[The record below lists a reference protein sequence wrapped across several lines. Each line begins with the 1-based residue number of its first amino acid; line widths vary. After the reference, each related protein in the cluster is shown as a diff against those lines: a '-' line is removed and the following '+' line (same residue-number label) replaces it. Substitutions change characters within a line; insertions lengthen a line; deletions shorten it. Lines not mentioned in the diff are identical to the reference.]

1 MLGGERADA
10 IAITEIDPNVVEFD
24 WRQLQR
30 WQIDERR
37 LPSGSV
43 VRFRQPTTWER
54 YKAYIITAV
63 AVLGLQTMFIAGLLF
78 QRARRRRVE
87 AALRQNQQRYALATV
102 AGAVGVWDWNLD
114 TNGMYVDPQ
123 LKQLLGYRDD
133 EIRNHLDDWRQRVHP
148 DDREIVR
155 TRAQACIDDGL
166 DAYELE
172 HRMLHK
178 NGSLRWF
185 VARGSIMKRADGTPY
200 RIVGTET
207 DITERKRAEQEIHEN
222 EAALR
227 ASNEEIQNLAGR
239 LIVAQEA
246 ERTRIARDLHD
257 DVSQQ
262 LAGISIALS
271 NLKRHVGRQT
281 EADEQAQGALTSLQQ
296 RTIALAENIRF
307 LSHDLHP
314 GVLTHA
320 GLVAALKGHCDEL
333 RRQHALDVTFRADDD
348 LAAIAEVSTRIRP
361 ATKCCATSLQGHV
374 GIRPA

>member
-10 IAITEIDPNVVEFD
+10 IAITEINPNVVEFD

-133 EIRNHLDDWRQRVHP
+133 EIRNLDDWRQRVHP

-239 LIVAQEA
+239 LRAVGPRQGRFELADGGTIFLDEIGDLSPEVQVKFLRVLQEGEF
-246 ERTRIARDLHD
+246 ERVGSSRTTRV
-257 DVSQQ
+257 DVRV
-262 LAGISIALS
+262 I
-271 NLKRHVGRQT
+271 
-281 EADEQAQGALTSLQQ
+281 
-296 RTIALAENIRF
+296 
-307 LSHDLHP
+307 
-314 GVLTHA
+314 
-320 GLVAALKGHCDEL
+320 
-333 RRQHALDVTFRADDD
+333 
-348 LAAIAEVSTRIRP
+348 AAIVISTHSWR
-361 ATKCCATSLQGHV
+361 KDTSAPISTTG
-374 GIRPA
+374 

>member
-1 MLGGERADA
+1 
-10 IAITEIDPNVVEFD
+10 
-24 WRQLQR
+24 
-30 WQIDERR
+30 
-37 LPSGSV
+37 
-43 VRFRQPTTWER
+43 
-54 YKAYIITAV
+54 
-63 AVLGLQTMFIAGLLF
+63 
-78 QRARRRRVE
+78 
-87 AALRQNQQRYALATV
+87 
-102 AGAVGVWDWNLD
+102 
-114 TNGMYVDPQ
+114 MYVDPQ

-148 DDREIVR
+148 DDREAVR

-185 VARGSIMKRADGTPY
+185 VARGSIIKRADGTPY

-281 EADEQAQGALTSLQQ
+281 EAEEQAQGALTSLQQ
-296 RTIALAENIRF
+296 RTIALAENVRF

-333 RRQHALDVTFRADDD
+333 RRQHAVDVTFRAGDD
-348 LAAIAEVSTRIRP
+348 LGAIGPEAELCLYRVAQEVLRNTVRHAQASHATVLLVRSTASAELTITDDGKGFDSARTGGRTSGLGLLSINERVRLAGGTVRVMTELNKGTSVRVRIPIKADPEIGRSDGPEDSAPSEDSVSH
-361 ATKCCATSLQGHV
+361 AS
-374 GIRPA
+374 